1 MPRIGGAP
9 MKILGHW
16 QCATETIEAVNYGGY
31 HHFGV
36 RFAGGRHAN
45 TVVRCGTQRSAIQ
58 LFDEAVA
65 ARKQHARLWWL
76 DARQ

>member
-1 MPRIGGAP
+1 

-16 QCATETIEAVNYGGY
+16 HCATETIEAVSDGFRGGY
-31 HHFGV
+31 RCGV
-36 RFAGGRHAN
+36 RFCGGRHTN
-45 TVVRCGTQRSAIQ
+45 TVVRCRTERNAIR

-76 DARQ
+76 DVA

>member
-1 MPRIGGAP
+1 
-9 MKILGHW
+9 MKILGRWH
-16 QCATETIEAVNYGGY
+16 CATETIEAVNYDDC

-36 RFAGGRHAN
+36 RFCGGRHAN
-45 TVVRCGTQRSAIQ
+45 TVVRCNTQRSVAR

-76 DARQ
+76 DVA